1 MQCEYGTV
9 QVDLIISNELTKK
22 IVVIADMEK
31 ENTPSPPMRSSMTR
45 NDSSASSDFS
55 HSSSHGSSDENEF
68 PSNTSSWSIGLI
80 DKFGIR
86 KVMTNPF
93 ELIRTEWS
101 LCNLTDAELARVDEI
116 VKICSL
122 PCVDF
127 NSLEEIPYDNTKP
140 YKQWVQEWFPKTTVK
155 ELKL

>member
-116 VKICSL
+116 VKICS
-122 PCVDF
+122 
-127 NSLEEIPYDNTKP
+127 
-140 YKQWVQEWFPKTTVK
+140 
-155 ELKL
+155 